1 MIGMSKRTQKDNKKV
16 DKSLSTELP
25 VDMEQAIEK
34 LPEETQKIVRESI
47 VMSMHGNIRPIDPFT
62 EHIDKEVL
70 CKIIENSDEASK
82 RDDMDKKDARRY
94 SLIIIISILIFLVII
109 LIAFK
114 NNLDGISRIITPLLT
129 ALLGFGGGYGYG
141 YKKGQEN

>member
-1 MIGMSKRTQKDNKKV
+1 MSKRTQKDNKKV

-109 LIAFK
+109 SAILQDPI
-114 NNLDGISRIITPLLT
+114 NG
-129 ALLGFGGGYGYG
+129 
-141 YKKGQEN
+141 